1 MRVGCQLAG
10 QRITLRADDSQMA
23 VFDRAGCCCARCR
36 VPSRP
41 PGGTGSAVA
50 AAPQPFRPGPAGP
63 ITGQRRVS
71 SRGGIQVVR
80 QRIQVGVIRL
90 VIDGE
95 TVAVAARAASSE
107 IHRYMA
113 YATHRGRR

>member
-1 MRVGCQLAG
+1 MLLRTMPCPVPPAG
-10 QRITLRADDSQMA
+10 RDGLR
-23 VFDRAGCCCARCR
+23 
-36 VPSRP
+36 
-41 PGGTGSAVA
+41 GGRRA
-50 AAPQPFRPGPAGP
+50 AALSSGPAGP

-95 TVAVAARAASSE
+95 MVAVAARAASSE
-107 IHRYMA
+107 IHRYKA